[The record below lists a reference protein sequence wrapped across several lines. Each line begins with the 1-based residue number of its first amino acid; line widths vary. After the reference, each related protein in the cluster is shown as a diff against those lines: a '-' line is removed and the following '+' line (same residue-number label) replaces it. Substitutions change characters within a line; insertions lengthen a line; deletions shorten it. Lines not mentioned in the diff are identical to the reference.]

1 MKENYIRVLGS
12 ADWHQTA
19 HNDHSCYAVDDKIL
33 IDACPGVVT
42 HLLDHGVDPLDVPT
56 VCMTHLH
63 PDHYMG
69 LAPLM
74 HYWRVCRNT
83 DLSGLT
89 IIGPKA
95 TIRTYVQR
103 TLDFVFGDRLPNC
116 VTRMPRVIELEGEA
130 EISVAPYRIR
140 AVDADHAV
148 PGLCYRITDEETGHD
163 VGFTGDTR
171 YRECLPGFFRDV
183 NLLLH
188 EVSLGAGPV
197 DPVHNEGCRHSSAC
211 EAVRVC
217 REGAVK
223 RLLLTHTYEPKREA
237 ALAEARRQ
245 LSIPVDWATPYN
257 VYPY

>member
-1 MKENYIRVLGS
+1 MGENYIRVLGS

-19 HNDHSCYAVDDKIL
+19 HNDHSCYTVDDRIL

-42 HLLDHGVDPLDVPT
+42 HLLDHGVDPLAVNV
-56 VCMTHLH
+56 VCMTHMH

-74 HYWRVCRNT
+74 HYWRVCRKT

-89 IIGPKA
+89 IIGPQA
-95 TIRTYVQR
+95 TIRRNVQR
-103 TLDFVFGDRLPNC
+103 TLEFVFQDELPAC
-116 VTRMPRVIELEGEA
+116 VTRMPQVIGLSGRS
-130 EISVAPYRIR
+130 EITLPPYRIR
-140 AVDADHAV
+140 VIDADHAV
-148 PGLCYRITDEETGHD
+148 PGLCYRITHMDTGRD

-171 YRECLPGFFRDV
+171 YRAEFPAFFNRV
-183 NLLLH
+183 GLLVH
-188 EVSLGAGPV
+188 ETSLGAGPA
-197 DPVHNEGCRHSSAC
+197 DPVHNAVCRHSTAQ

-217 REGAVK
+217 REGAVQ
-223 RLLLTHTYEPKREA
+223 RLLLTHCYEPKRAE

-245 LSIPVDWATPYN
+245 LAIPVDWATPYN